1 MINHRGC
8 SSAAAGTRRL
18 HAPSDLPAARRLTTI
33 ASGQEY
39 VVSKPD
45 TSIRVLVAGDHACLR
60 NSLKT
65 MLELDPR
72 IRVIGEASD
81 DCETVKMASK
91 LRPDVVL
98 IDLDMRCCADFDA
111 LAEITQRNLANAVVA
126 LTIHNDEAERAAI
139 MAAGVNV
146 ILEKGIPYKQLIN
159 AIRLAATAHKQ
170 KP

>member
-1 MINHRGC
+1 
-8 SSAAAGTRRL
+8 
-18 HAPSDLPAARRLTTI
+18 
-33 ASGQEY
+33 
-39 VVSKPD
+39 
-45 TSIRVLVAGDHACLR
+45 
-60 NSLKT
+60 